1 MIDIPFSETFFK
13 WLLHEEETIDLTD
26 MYHVDETLYK
36 SLSQLDELVKQKKH
50 IINDISHSPE
60 SLQLALNTLTL
71 DGTSVEDLGL
81 DFTLPG
87 TNIELKRN
95 GKDTIVTIEN
105 IQEYL
110 KLVIQQSLIDGVSKQ
125 LQAFKEGFE
134 QFFPLSSLQMF
145 YPSEMDVLLCGS
157 KSQQWQVKELIE
169 CCRPDHGYT
178 SDSRAV
184 KFLYDILS
192 KYSAQEQRKFLQF
205 ITGSPKLPVGG
216 FKSLNPALTIVRKT
230 VDGESNPDN
239 YLPSVMTC
247 VNYLKLPDYS
257 SVKIMSEKLRT
268 AYSEGKNAFHLS

>member
-1 MIDIPFSETFFK
+1 MYYIKYIYPYIFPFLAPLPKNIKNPQLAKCKNRYKFLGKFIAKACMDCRMIDIPFSETFFK

-60 SLQLALNTLTL
+60 SLQLALNSLTL

-110 KLVIQQSLIDGVSKQ
+110 KVSINYFTFSLSLICIHR
-125 LQAFKEGFE
+125 L
-134 QFFPLSSLQMF
+134 
-145 YPSEMDVLLCGS
+145 
-157 KSQQWQVKELIE
+157 
-169 CCRPDHGYT
+169 
-178 SDSRAV
+178 
-184 KFLYDILS
+184 
-192 KYSAQEQRKFLQF
+192 
-205 ITGSPKLPVGG
+205 
-216 FKSLNPALTIVRKT
+216 
-230 VDGESNPDN
+230 
-239 YLPSVMTC
+239 
-247 VNYLKLPDYS
+247 
-257 SVKIMSEKLRT
+257 
-268 AYSEGKNAFHLS
+268 